1 MSSGDENCWES
12 AIDEPPNRGSFS
24 FSSAAP
30 TACVTREVWHCPFC
44 DHELSYVSKTKDV
57 AELAANSHIARQ
69 HRSENV
75 IVILPD
81 AGQGT
86 LARALQRESSPSSRE
101 DSPNQR

>member
-44 DHELSYVSKTKDV
+44 DHELSYVSKTKDA

-69 HRSENV
+69 HKGENV

-81 AGQGT
+81 AGDAAT
-86 LARALQRESSPSSRE
+86 AHPPQRESFPPGRE
-101 DSPNQR
+101 DSPKQR